1 MSDNSGDV
9 ESCHLCR
16 CRTMASTSDFHSEDA
31 SSILVTCSK
40 CGYGGIGRHDGF
52 RFHCEKHAGSSPVIR
67 TISHCIEYS
76 WICEFAGVLRHIACK
91 PDYAMTSCSISSVG

>member
-16 CRTMASTSDFHSEDA
+16 CRTMASISAFQAEDA
-31 SSILVTCSK
+31 GSIPVTCSK

-52 RFHCEKHAGSSPVIR
+52 RFHCEKRAGSSPVIR

>member
-16 CRTMASTSDFHSEDA
+16 CRTMVSISAFQAEDA
-31 SSILVTCSK
+31 GSIPVTCSK

-52 RFHCEKHAGSSPVIR
+52 RFHCESMQVRVLLSAPYVI
-67 TISHCIEYS
+67 
-76 WICEFAGVLRHIACK
+76 A
-91 PDYAMTSCSISSVG
+91 